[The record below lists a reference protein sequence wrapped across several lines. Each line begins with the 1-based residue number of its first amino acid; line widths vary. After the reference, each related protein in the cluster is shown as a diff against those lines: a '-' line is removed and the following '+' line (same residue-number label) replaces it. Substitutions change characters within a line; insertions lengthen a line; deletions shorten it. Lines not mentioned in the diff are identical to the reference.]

1 MSNPRGD
8 PMEVDDID
16 AELAMLEREREEE
29 AARQLVAYERRVEM
43 LRMKKVEQERKAQE
57 QAEEEERKR
66 VEREAE
72 VERKRVEMEVEK
84 ERKRVEEEAR
94 KKEQEAREQKKVRA
108 RKRAEEA
115 EKEGSVPAS
124 EVSGGGKSEYIQ
136 FLFLWGN

>member
-1 MSNPRGD
+1 
-8 PMEVDDID
+8 MEVDDID

-43 LRMKKVEQERKAQE
+43 LRMKKVEQERKAWE

-66 VEREAE
+66 AEREAE

-115 EKEGSVPAS
+115 EKEGSVLAS

-136 FLFLWGN
+136 FLFLWSN